1 MRRFCRC
8 NWKVN
13 VIFRLYSHM
22 VVQTVRI
29 LNKKSHASKIIT
41 SSESD
46 LIFKDTKVVYASF
59 RTKQN

>member
-1 MRRFCRC
+1 
-8 NWKVN
+8 
-13 VIFRLYSHM
+13 M